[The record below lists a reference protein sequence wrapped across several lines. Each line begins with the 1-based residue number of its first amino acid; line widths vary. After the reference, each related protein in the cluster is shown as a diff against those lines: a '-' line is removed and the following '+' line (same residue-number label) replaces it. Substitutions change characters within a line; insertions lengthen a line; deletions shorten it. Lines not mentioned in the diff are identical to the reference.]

1 MKTHLFQ
8 VRFLLEKMEIY
19 FGFVVDEDK
28 ILGEAVRSEN
38 LKNVDISAFKL
49 GN

>member
-1 MKTHLFQ
+1 MKTYLFQ

-19 FGFVVDEDK
+19 FDSVVDEDK

-38 LKNVDISAFKL
+38 SKNVDISAFEL

>member
-19 FGFVVDEDK
+19 FESVGDEENY
-28 ILGEAVRSEN
+28 LREAVRSIN
-38 LKNVDISAFKL
+38 VKNVDISAFEA